1 MSDGIDI
8 PITVPGADLA
18 KIALDQI
25 VRSFTDL
32 EREVIRAA
40 EKSDA
45 TKDSF
50 AKLKDQFHTGA
61 ITAVQLRESLSGI
74 AAQSSQV
81 SAAMS
86 AAGGP
91 VADLKTKSKSAADA
105 LVDVKDRGL
114 DALAEKAAELGQR
127 IGGVGGQIA
136 NVAIKSVAAFGGI
149 GIAVTAVGAA
159 LAFGAQAYDEYAA
172 KVALTE
178 ARTQELTSS
187 VTTLGTTYPSMT
199 AAVEGATTAV
209 EAHTR
214 AVAENQRILG
224 QQLDLMNR
232 GFSAD
237 TARAYTLQI
246 QQTAGAV
253 RELGTFLH
261 GASEEQIRATLE
273 TGNAT
278 AQQELLGVSFAHSA
292 DAAEENRRRVEALAV
307 VHQRAAV
314 AIEASKREAVTA
326 AEASLES
333 ARADLV
339 AARGIED
346 SNARRSEMAA
356 ASRRVTE
363 ATNDLTEAQQRA
375 AAAHREVAAGAA
387 DATRA
392 EDDLASATA
401 ADAAAAEASAL
412 QRGYAAIAR
421 IVHEREQRQR
431 SASHASGHHRDTL
444 AELKQKHDAEDSL
457 LRAQES
463 ALRERYRLEREEIDR
478 TQRAALDAMIE
489 RARLDEEGKQHAIQ
503 AEVERAKAVSEAG
516 RRATMTLQRQ
526 ETRAGQSA
534 ELADLRD
541 PAVQRERIDEMRRAH
556 TLDRERSHLTQRY
569 EMQRTFVDRMEE
581 LNDREVNGNEA
592 LATSI
597 TSAFRTTGDALS
609 AHLQAFAD
617 GRETAAE
624 AMQNM
629 LADTLKN
636 IGKESL
642 AKAGFYFATGLGN
655 LATLNFP
662 GAATA
667 FAASAAFAAVGGG
680 LIAGGSALTDT
691 NTLGARKDA
700 AKSAESSS
708 REPAASVSG
717 SRGSGEGAGTVY
729 NITFGGP
736 MYGTGGVRQ
745 AARQMVGAINR
756 GGIQGGVQLLPG
768 VLQGA
773 GAGT

>member
-1 MSDGIDI
+1 VAEGIEI
-8 PITVPGADLA
+8 PISVSGADLA
-18 KIALDQI
+18 KVALDQI
-25 VRSFTDL
+25 VNSFTGL
-32 EREVIRAA
+32 EREVLKMAQSSESTKAA
-40 EKSDA
+40 
-45 TKDSF
+45 F
-50 AKLKDQFHTGA
+50 QKLKDQFTSGA
-61 ITAVQLRESLSGI
+61 ISSTQFRDALAGI
-74 AAQSSQV
+74 ASQSSHV
-81 SAAMS
+81 AAQLQS
-86 AAGGP
+86 SG
-91 VADLKTKSKSAADA
+91 VALQGATTKTHAFRDA
-105 LVDVKDRGL
+105 LVNAKDAGL
-114 DALAEKAAELGQR
+114 QELSQKAGELGQR

-136 NVAIKSVAAFGGI
+136 EIAIKSAAAFGPV
-149 GIAVTAVGAA
+149 GIAITAVGAA
-159 LAFGAQAYDEYAA
+159 LAFATQAYDEHAA
-172 KVALTE
+172 KVALAD
-178 ARTQELTSS
+178 ARTEEMTAS
-187 VTTLGTTYPSMT
+187 VNSLGTTYPSMT

-232 GFSAD
+232 GFSAEA
-237 TARAYTLQI
+237 ARAYTLQI
-246 QQTAGAV
+246 QQASGAV
-253 RELGTFLH
+253 RELREYLH

-273 TGNAT
+273 SGSAT
-278 AQQELLGVSFAHSA
+278 AQQTLLGVSFAHSS
-292 DAAEENRRRVEALAV
+292 DAAEENTRRMEALAV
-307 VHQRAAV
+307 VHHRAAV
-314 AIEASKREAVTA
+314 AIAASKEQAVA
-326 AEASLES
+326 AALATLES
-333 ARADLV
+333 ARADV
-339 AARGIED
+339 VDAASID
-346 SNARRSEMAA
+346 DVHARRVALQEAN
-356 ASRRVTE
+356 RRVTE
-363 ATNDLTEAQQRA
+363 STDALAVAQERA
-375 AAAHREVAAGAA
+375 AVAHRNAAAGAA
-387 DATRA
+387 EAERA
-392 EDDLASATA
+392 ETALDASNEA
-401 ADAAAAEASAL
+401 ALQHGYQRIAQIAHEHAAAEIKRKHADTAAL
-412 QRGYAAIAR
+412 Q
-421 IVHEREQRQR
+421 
-431 SASHASGHHRDTL
+431 ASGHHRNLL
-444 AELKQKHDAEDSL
+444 AELKQKHDVEEAHLRDIGERRESLMRAEL
-457 LRAQES
+457 EQIARV
-463 ALRERYRLEREEIDR
+463 RE
-478 TQRAALDAMIE
+478 AAVAAMIE
-489 RARLDEEGKQHAIQ
+489 RARLDEEGKEHAIQ

-516 RRATMTLQRQ
+516 RRATMALQRQ
-526 ETRAGQSA
+526 ETRAGQRA

-569 EMQRTFVDRMEE
+569 EMQRTFVDRMQE
-581 LNDREVNGNEA
+581 LNEREINGNEA

-680 LIAGGSALTDT
+680 LIAGGNALTDT
-691 NTLGARKDA
+691 NTLGARNDA

-708 REPAASVSG
+708 REPAARVSG

>member
-1 MSDGIDI
+1 MQGIEI
-8 PITVPGADLA
+8 
-18 KIALDQI
+18 
-25 VRSFTDL
+25 
-32 EREVIRAA
+32 
-40 EKSDA
+40 
-45 TKDSF
+45 
-50 AKLKDQFHTGA
+50 
-61 ITAVQLRESLSGI
+61 
-74 AAQSSQV
+74 
-81 SAAMS
+81 
-86 AAGGP
+86 P
-91 VADLKTKSKSAADA
+91 VAVTGNAKDDLNKIVGALGRVDDA
-105 LVDVKDRGL
+105 QREAFSGGAQHASRFGEALRNVKDAGL
-114 DALAEKAAELGQR
+114 QELSQKAGELGQR

-136 NVAIKSVAAFGGI
+136 QVAIKSAAAFGPV
-149 GIAVTAVGAA
+149 GIAITGVGAA
-159 LAFGAQAYDEYAA
+159 LAFAAQAYDEYAA

-237 TARAYTLQI
+237 TARSYTLQL

-261 GASEEQIRATLE
+261 GASEEQIKQTLE

-278 AQQELLGVSFAHSA
+278 AQQDLLGVSFAHSA

-326 AEASLES
+326 AEANLES

-363 ATNDLTEAQQRA
+363 ATNVLTEAQQRA

-431 SASHASGHHRDTL
+431 SASHASGHHRNYIL
-444 AELKQKHDAEDSL
+444 EAKEAANAEMARLNEIGERRESLMRAELEQIA
-457 LRAQES
+457 RV
-463 ALRERYRLEREEIDR
+463 RE
-478 TQRAALDAMIE
+478 AAVVAMIE

-516 RRATMTLQRQ
+516 RRAAMAQQRQ

-556 TLDRERSHLTQRY
+556 TLERERSHLTQRY
-569 EMQRTFVDRMEE
+569 EMQRTFVDRMQE
-581 LNDREVNGNEA
+581 LHGQEFNSTRALVEGVSGAFQAMGEA
-592 LATSI
+592 FGKHLQALVTGKE
-597 TSAFRTTGDALS
+597 TLGDAL
-609 AHLQAFAD
+609 Q
-617 GRETAAE
+617 G
-624 AMQNM
+624 M
-629 LADTLKN
+629 LSDTLASIAQQATVK
-636 IGKESL
+636 GAMEL
-642 AKAGFYFATGLGN
+642 AEGLGA
-655 LATLNFP
+655 LAGVVTAPLAPGHFAAAGAYFGVAARAGRAALLNSHLP
-662 GAATA
+662 PPRHRAAICSSRATA
-667 FAASAAFAAVGGG
+667 SRRAVTTPLPPHSAACATCCPSTFPSS
-680 LIAGGSALTDT
+680 IRRS
-691 NTLGARKDA
+691 R
-700 AKSAESSS
+700 AE
-708 REPAASVSG
+708 PKA
-717 SRGSGEGAGTVY
+717 
-729 NITFGGP
+729 
-736 MYGTGGVRQ
+736 
-745 AARQMVGAINR
+745 
-756 GGIQGGVQLLPG
+756 
-768 VLQGA
+768 
-773 GAGT
+773 

>member
-1 MSDGIDI
+1 MQGIEI
-8 PITVPGADLA
+8 P
-18 KIALDQI
+18 
-25 VRSFTDL
+25 
-32 EREVIRAA
+32 
-40 EKSDA
+40 
-45 TKDSF
+45 
-50 AKLKDQFHTGA
+50 
-61 ITAVQLRESLSGI
+61 
-74 AAQSSQV
+74 
-81 SAAMS
+81 
-86 AAGGP
+86 
-91 VADLKTKSKSAADA
+91 
-105 LVDVKDRGL
+105 VDVTGNAKDDLNKIVGALGRVDDAQREAFSGGAQHASRFGEALRNVKDAGL
-114 DALAEKAAELGQR
+114 GELSQKAGELGQR

-136 NVAIKSVAAFGGI
+136 EVAIKSAAAFGPL
-149 GIAVTAVGAA
+149 GIAITGVGAA
-159 LAFGAQAYDEYAA
+159 LAFAAQAYDEHAA

-232 GFSAD
+232 GFSAES
-237 TARAYTLQI
+237 ARSYTLQL

-326 AEASLES
+326 AEANLES

-363 ATNDLTEAQQRA
+363 ATNELTEAQQRA

-421 IVHEREQRQR
+421 IAHEREQRQR
-431 SASHASGHHRDTL
+431 SASHASGHHRNYIL
-444 AELKQKHDAEDSL
+444 EAKEAANAEMARLNEIGERRESLMRAELEQIA
-457 LRAQES
+457 RV
-463 ALRERYRLEREEIDR
+463 RE
-478 TQRAALDAMIE
+478 AAVEAMIE
-489 RARLDEEGKQHAIQ
+489 RARLDEEGKQQAIQ
-503 AEVERAKAVSEAG
+503 AEAERAKAVSTAG
-516 RRATMTLQRQ
+516 RRAAMALQRQ
-526 ETRAGQSA
+526 ESRAAVSA
-534 ELADLRD
+534 EIADLRN
-541 PAVQRERIDEMRRAH
+541 PAAQQMTIQDMAQQHERDRLHAH
-556 TLDRERSHLTQRY
+556 LVEKY
-569 EMQRTFVDRMEE
+569 ELQRTYVDRMEE
-581 LNDREVNGNEA
+581 LHGQEFNSTRALVEGVSGAFQAMGEA
-592 LATSI
+592 
-597 TSAFRTTGDALS
+597 FGK
-609 AHLQAFAD
+609 HLQALVT
-617 GRETAAE
+617 GKETLDDAL
-624 AMQNM
+624 QGM
-629 LADTLKN
+629 LSDTLASIAQQATVKGAMELAEGLSALAGIVTAPLAPGHFAAAGAYFGVAALAG
-636 IGKESL
+636 IG
-642 AKAGFYFATGLGN
+642 A
-655 LATLNFP
+655 
-662 GAATA
+662 AATA
-667 FAASAAFAAVGGG
+667 PSSASAAPPSAPAPAPESAA
-680 LIAGGSALTDT
+680 
-691 NTLGARKDA
+691 R
-700 AKSAESSS
+700 
-708 REPAASVSG
+708 VSG
-717 SRGSGEGAGTVY
+717 SRGASESAGTVY

-756 GGIQGGVQLLPG
+756 GGVQGGVQLLPG

>member
-1 MSDGIDI
+1 MQGIEI
-8 PITVPGADLA
+8 
-18 KIALDQI
+18 
-25 VRSFTDL
+25 
-32 EREVIRAA
+32 
-40 EKSDA
+40 
-45 TKDSF
+45 
-50 AKLKDQFHTGA
+50 
-61 ITAVQLRESLSGI
+61 
-74 AAQSSQV
+74 
-81 SAAMS
+81 
-86 AAGGP
+86 P
-91 VADLKTKSKSAADA
+91 VAVTGNAKDDLNKIVGALGRVDDA
-105 LVDVKDRGL
+105 QREAFSGGAQHASRFGEALRNVKDAGL
-114 DALAEKAAELGQR
+114 QELSQKAGELGQR

-136 NVAIKSVAAFGGI
+136 QVAIKSAAAFGPV
-149 GIAVTAVGAA
+149 GIAITGVGAA
-159 LAFGAQAYDEYAA
+159 LAFAAQAYDEYAA
-172 KVALTE
+172 EVALTE

-237 TARAYTLQI
+237 TARSYTLQL

-326 AEASLES
+326 AEANLES

-339 AARGIED
+339 AAAAIED

-356 ASRRVTE
+356 ANRRVTE
-363 ATNDLTEAQQRA
+363 ATNVLTEAQQRA
-375 AAAHREVAAGAA
+375 AAAHREVAAGAV

-489 RARLDEEGKQHAIQ
+489 RARLDEEGKQQAIQ

-516 RRATMTLQRQ
+516 RRAAMAQQRQ

-541 PAVQRERIDEMRRAH
+541 PAVQREAIEEMRRAH
-556 TLDRERSHLTQRY
+556 SIERERAHLVEKY
-569 EMQRTFVDRMEE
+569 ELQRTYVDRMEE
-581 LNDREVNGNEA
+581 LHGQEFNSTKALTEGVSDAFQAMGEAFGKHLQA
-592 LATSI
+592 LAAGKETL
-597 TSAFRTTGDALS
+597 GDAL
-609 AHLQAFAD
+609 Q
-617 GRETAAE
+617 G
-624 AMQNM
+624 M
-629 LADTLKN
+629 LSDTLAAIAQQATVK
-636 IGKESL
+636 GAMEL
-642 AKAGFYFATGLGN
+642 AEGLGA
-655 LATLNFP
+655 LAGIVTAPKAP
-662 GAATA
+662 GHFAAAAAYFGVAALAGAGAAATA
-667 FAASAAFAAVGGG
+667 PSSASAAPPSAPAPAPESAA
-680 LIAGGSALTDT
+680 
-691 NTLGARKDA
+691 R
-700 AKSAESSS
+700 
-708 REPAASVSG
+708 VSG
-717 SRGSGEGAGTVY
+717 SRGASENAGTVY

>member
-1 MSDGIDI
+1 MEGIEI
-8 PITVPGADLA
+8 PIAVTGNAKDDLGKIVGALGRVDDA
-18 KIALDQI
+18 QREAFSSGAQHASRFGEAL
-25 VRSFTDL
+25 RN
-32 EREVIRAA
+32 
-40 EKSDA
+40 
-45 TKDSF
+45 
-50 AKLKDQFHTGA
+50 
-61 ITAVQLRESLSGI
+61 
-74 AAQSSQV
+74 
-81 SAAMS
+81 
-86 AAGGP
+86 
-91 VADLKTKSKSAADA
+91 
-105 LVDVKDRGL
+105 VKDAGL
-114 DALAEKAAELGQR
+114 QELSQKAGELGQR

-136 NVAIKSVAAFGGI
+136 QVAIKSAAAFGPV
-149 GIAVTAVGAA
+149 GIAITGVGAA
-159 LAFGAQAYDEYAA
+159 LAFAAQAYDEYAA
-172 KVALTE
+172 KVALTD
-178 ARTQELTSS
+178 ARSQELTSS

-214 AVAENQRILG
+214 AVAENQRVLG

-237 TARAYTLQI
+237 TARSYTLQI

-261 GASEEQIRATLE
+261 GASEEQIKQTLE

-363 ATNDLTEAQQRA
+363 ATNVLTEAQQRA
-375 AAAHREVAAGAA
+375 AAAHREVAAGAS

-431 SASHASGHHRDTL
+431 SAAHASGHHRDTL
-444 AELKQKHDAEDSL
+444 AELKQKHDVEEAHLRDIGERRENLMRAEL
-457 LRAQES
+457 EQIART
-463 ALRERYRLEREEIDR
+463 RE
-478 TQRAALDAMIE
+478 AAVEAMIE

-516 RRATMTLQRQ
+516 RRAAMAQQRQ
-526 ETRAGQSA
+526 ESQAAVSA
-534 ELADLRD
+534 EIADLRN
-541 PAVQRERIDEMRRAH
+541 PAAQQMTIEGLAQEHERNRLRAH
-556 TLDRERSHLTQRY
+556 LVEKY
-569 EMQRTFVDRMEE
+569 ELQRTYVDRMEE
-581 LNDREVNGNEA
+581 LYGQEFNSTRALVEGVSGAFRSMGEAFGKHIQAFVTGKETLGDVLEGMLSDTLASIAQEATVKGAMELAAGLGA
-592 LATSI
+592 LAGIVT
-597 TSAFRTTGDALS
+597 APLAPG
-609 AHLQAFAD
+609 HFA
-617 GRETAAE
+617 
-624 AMQNM
+624 
-629 LADTLKN
+629 
-636 IGKESL
+636 
-642 AKAGFYFATGLGN
+642 
-655 LATLNFP
+655 
-662 GAATA
+662 AATA
-667 FAASAAFAAVGGG
+667 YFGVAALAGLGAAATAPSSASAAPPSAPAPAPESAA
-680 LIAGGSALTDT
+680 
-691 NTLGARKDA
+691 R
-700 AKSAESSS
+700 
-708 REPAASVSG
+708 VSG

-729 NITFGGP
+729 NINFGGP